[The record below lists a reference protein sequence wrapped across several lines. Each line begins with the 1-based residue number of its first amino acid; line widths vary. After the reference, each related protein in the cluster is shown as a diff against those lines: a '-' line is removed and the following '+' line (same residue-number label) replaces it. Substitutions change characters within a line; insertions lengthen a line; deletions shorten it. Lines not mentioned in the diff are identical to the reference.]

1 MNEQTPKARARW
13 GRLLSVEDAA
23 EYLGISPKTI
33 RNGLGRKA
41 EPKFPVKAKKYGKRV
56 VFDIKD
62 LNKYADS
69 LPTVDY

>member
-1 MNEQTPKARARW
+1 MKEKPLKARW
-13 GRLLSVEDAA
+13 GRLLSIEDAA
-23 EYLGISPKTI
+23 EYLGISAKTI

-41 EPKFPVKAKKYGKRV
+41 ERKFPVKAKRYGRRV

-69 LPTVDY
+69 LPTVDC